1 MVRRSILQDAPVS
14 QAPDERAA
22 SPDGDRSLRSLAKLF
37 LRLGLTA
44 FGGPAAHIALFRHE
58 VVERRRWLSDQG
70 FLDMLGTAS
79 VLPGPTSTE
88 VAIAI
93 GQARA
98 GWRGMLVSGGL
109 FMIPSTLIVLLLAV
123 VYQRLGSVPPVDW
136 ILYGIQPVVIG
147 VVAHA
152 LLALAP
158 SAVRDLATAIV
169 AAGTVAFTLLGWDP
183 LLVLA
188 GGAAAL
194 LLMRG
199 LALAAGRGVAGA
211 VAGMTPLGHAAH
223 APELAVAGAVGL
235 GALFVTFLKIGLLV
249 FGSGYVLIAFLRAD
263 FVEPGLLTDRQ
274 LLDAVAIGQVT
285 PGPVF
290 SAATFIGYLLAGVPG
305 AVVATVAVF
314 APSFLLVGLVH
325 PLVPRMR
332 SSPAL
337 SALLD
342 GVNAAALGL
351 MAAVTVE
358 LGRSAIVDVVTAA
371 IALASLVVLLRWRL
385 NPVWLL
391 AVGGLAGVALGVSGA
406 I

>member
-1 MVRRSILQDAPVS
+1 VVRRSILQDAPVS

-371 IALASLVVLLRWRL
+371 ITLASLVVLLRWRL